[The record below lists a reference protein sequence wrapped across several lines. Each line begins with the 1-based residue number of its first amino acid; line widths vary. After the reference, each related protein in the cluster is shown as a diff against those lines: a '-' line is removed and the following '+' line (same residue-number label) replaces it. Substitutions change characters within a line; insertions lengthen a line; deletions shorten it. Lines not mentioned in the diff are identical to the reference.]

1 MIEAVRGIVAAT
13 PPSEYPAAICDL
25 MRLTA
30 RTGLP
35 RRMLEIGVGHAAWQA
50 HYHTLARELE
60 QEQKLPYEVWGIDD
74 GSDQMFR
81 DAFSGRVGEIQQA
94 GGVPRYL
101 VMSSREAWRY
111 LAGMTLGVLFID
123 GQPGGWVASR
133 RRRSSAGRR
142 VARAGSSISGHRTIR
157 VPGMG
162 LCVTPLLTP
171 IPDRRRHRG
180 PPWAAAW
187 RPYPSPHIC
196 HPRTR
201 GAQSCRSPGSRNRTP
216 ARSRRVSTGWPP
228 RWACHRA
235 ATIPVCR

>member
-30 RTGLP
+30 RNGLP

-123 GQPGGWVASR
+123 GQHGGGVPENDFRHYGPMGAPGGGVIAHD
-133 RRRSSAGRR
+133 AGE
-142 VARAGSSISGHRTIR
+142 GGE
-157 VPGMG
+157 P
-162 LCVTPLLTP
+162 
-171 IPDRRRHRG
+171 
-180 PPWAAAW
+180 AAAIERRQAVFAGGFFDQRPPNDTRTW
-187 RPYPSPHIC
+187 YGVVRDPATDPYP
-196 HPRTR
+196 
-201 GAQSCRSPGSRNRTP
+201 
-216 ARSRRVSTGWPP
+216 
-228 RWACHRA
+228 
-235 ATIPVCR
+235 